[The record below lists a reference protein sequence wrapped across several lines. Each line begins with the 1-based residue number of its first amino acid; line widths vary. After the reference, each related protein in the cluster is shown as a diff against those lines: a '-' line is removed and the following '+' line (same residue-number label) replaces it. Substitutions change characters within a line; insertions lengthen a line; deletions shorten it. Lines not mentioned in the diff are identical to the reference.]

1 MNHRQLYVCYMALF
15 DDGWSNADIAV
26 ALGITPQE
34 ASDIATG
41 MDRRGLDGDY
51 VFQRCPTVDENGL
64 VVAQRD
70 STGKII
76 KRVPRGP

>member
-15 DDGWSNADIAV
+15 DDGWDNADIAA

-34 ASDIATG
+34 GRNIATG
-41 MDRRGLDGDY
+41 ADHRGLDGDY
-51 VFQRCPTVDENGL
+51 TFPRSPTVDEKGL

-76 KRVPRGP
+76 KRVPKRP